1 MSLPQQLEVLLG
13 DEQQQ
18 QQQQTDVGADRDGTD
33 GEELASEWLDRVRH
47 VAVDATCC
55 STCTPSF
62 PCSLYGHYAGRGC
75 RIELAIINK
84 LTNNLTSSVTTSV
97 VVL

>member
-47 VAVDATCC
+47 VACG
-55 STCTPSF
+55 SRRQLLQHMHPLL
-62 PCSLYGHYAGRGC
+62 SLHLVWTLC
-75 RIELAIINK
+75 R
-84 LTNNLTSSVTTSV
+84 TRV
-97 VVL
+97 